1 MDVKVYIK
9 DLCGN
14 TEVIDCYVEVQ
25 DRKEIVKLEAF
36 DVDSCVS
43 DDAIVDLDAKS
54 VVNYSGHIWRQV
66 FGKWYSYTSRIFV
79 DYYRGDVAAENLIY
93 SNNKFTYGDDLKL
106 DDKEA
111 LKLSRRSK
119 SGRYAVVAMDT
130 VAFCKDTVYFDVR
143 LYERPR
149 VSLDTG
155 SIVVCEYDSIP
166 LFQKDDTLSHRYN
179 VCIDDMGAPITEEG
193 WMLDGVVYKSKDSV
207 YYTGTQR
214 DLTYYADNRCGRTT
228 SDDSYFFVCGGA
240 QDYSAIDSFELLG
253 NSRELLDLWR
263 AEKLKSVDSIVVNVR
278 ERYKIDELVLT
289 TKPQDKA
296 RVWRGEDAD
305 LVLKTNYKPL
315 TYYWYRVEGLYDGRY
330 GIEYDELGDVKT
342 KYDNPMDVDDELL
355 AVTHSFEIDE
365 PFKYHVS
372 QAMDTSMYYVVVTD
386 SVCPALPSN
395 LVRMD
400 VLDQLPTAITPY
412 VKDGM
417 NDEFMPGYSVR
428 IFNRYGQMLFEGE
441 DGWDGTYRGMMA
453 DPGVYYYEVTMKNGV
468 VNKGTV
474 EVVKIE

>member
-1 MDVKVYIK
+1 
-9 DLCGN
+9 
-14 TEVIDCYVEVQ
+14 
-25 DRKEIVKLEAF
+25 
-36 DVDSCVS
+36 
-43 DDAIVDLDAKS
+43 
-54 VVNYSGHIWRQV
+54 
-66 FGKWYSYTSRIFV
+66 
-79 DYYRGDVAAENLIY
+79 
-93 SNNKFTYGDDLKL
+93 
-106 DDKEA
+106 
-111 LKLSRRSK
+111 
-119 SGRYAVVAMDT
+119 
-130 VAFCKDTVYFDVR
+130 
-143 LYERPR
+143 
-149 VSLDTG
+149 
-155 SIVVCEYDSIP
+155 
-166 LFQKDDTLSHRYN
+166 
-179 VCIDDMGAPITEEG
+179 
-193 WMLDGVVYKSKDSV
+193 MLDGVVYKSKDSV
-207 YYTGTQR
+207 YYTGGQR
-214 DLTYYADNRCGRTT
+214 DLAYYADNRCGRTT
-228 SDDSYFFVCGGA
+228 SEDSYFFVCGGA
-240 QDYSAIDSFELLG
+240 QDYSPIDSFELLG

-278 ERYKIDELVLT
+278 ERYKVDKLVLT

-305 LVLKTNYKPL
+305 LVLKTNYRPL
-315 TYYWYRVEGLYDGRY
+315 TYYWYRVDGLYDGRY
-330 GIEYDELGDVKT
+330 GIEYDEFGDVKT

-355 AVTHSFEIDE
+355 AVTHSFETEE
-365 PFKYHVS
+365 PFKYHIS

-468 VNKGTV
+468 VNKGSV